1 MLRHAPS
8 EPAERTGISP
18 PVVTRHAAASQTNLR
33 SDPEALSC
41 RRYDRATRPGG
52 AWLWEPFSRTQL
64 LSACQGLPWCTLR
77 SKATSQTPGSASER
91 LNVGIERIL
100 PYIEPWRGSVVIMNL
115 TSKPGWRQDA
125 SLKSFRHLVSYG
137 VNQPSKPGW
146 RQD

>member
-8 EPAERTGISP
+8 EPAERTGIPP

-52 AWLWEPFSRTQL
+52 AWLWEPFSRMQL

-77 SKATSQTPGSASER
+77 SKATSQTLRSASER
-91 LNVGIERIL
+91 LNVGIEKHSPIYRTLEGFGRGNRFACEFIITTEPL
-100 PYIEPWRGSVVIMNL
+100 QGSYIIYALRS
-115 TSKPGWRQDA
+115 PG
-125 SLKSFRHLVSYG
+125 
-137 VNQPSKPGW
+137 
-146 RQD
+146 